1 MQFALWLCEDT
12 RVWNRRKHGDQSCG
26 LSRNLRISRFDA
38 KIHSFFYF
46 ILFFALVCCTYCGS
60 CKSVPSRVLTIL
72 GKQTKITGAMHNV
85 APLARDQAVVDDVS
99 KVFDRMYCLIFRIQ
113 LPYNYLLLLL
123 ICTAYNSSLHLS
135 IDLSILSA
143 LFMRILPKILIR

>member
-1 MQFALWLCEDT
+1 
-12 RVWNRRKHGDQSCG
+12 
-26 LSRNLRISRFDA
+26 
-38 KIHSFFYF
+38 
-46 ILFFALVCCTYCGS
+46 
-60 CKSVPSRVLTIL
+60 
-72 GKQTKITGAMHNV
+72 MHNV
-85 APLARDQAVVDDVS
+85 APLGRDQAVVDDVS
-99 KVFDRMYCLIFRIQ
+99 KVFDRMYCLILRIQ